1 MSRRDCADG
10 ASLTTVLRCGVAS
23 LLLLLAVGCS
33 ADSVDVAEPELD
45 TKGAFFAV
53 SADAGEYFEL
63 YRTLAV
69 LGNGD
74 DDDVFFVFPYLS
86 QPTSF
91 AEATELA
98 KDPTL
103 SHGSV
108 KAIGRRYFTSR
119 TWKVVWF
126 RSVSPE
132 EEAEFR

>member
-1 MSRRDCADG
+1 MSRRGSAES
-10 ASLTTVLRCGVAS
+10 ATLTTVLRRGVSS
-23 LLLLLAVGCS
+23 LLLLVAVGCS
-33 ADSVDVAEPELD
+33 ADSVDLAEPELD

-53 SADAGEYFEL
+53 SADAGDFEL

-86 QPTSF
+86 RPTSL
-91 AEATELA
+91 AEARELA
-98 KDPTL
+98 KDPAL
-103 SHGSV
+103 AHGNV
-108 KAIGRRYFTSR
+108 KAIGRRYFMSR